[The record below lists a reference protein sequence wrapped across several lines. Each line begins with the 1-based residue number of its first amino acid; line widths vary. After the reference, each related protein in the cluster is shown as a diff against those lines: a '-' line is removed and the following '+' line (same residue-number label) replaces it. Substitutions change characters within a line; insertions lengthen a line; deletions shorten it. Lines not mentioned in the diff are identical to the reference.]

1 MAALIGT
8 RIATT
13 IITAFQ
19 VLGISLSVTMW
30 SDSQI
35 VLYWLSKND
44 KQKNLFVANRVSTII
59 TFNRLHQASWHYCPT
74 ASNPADL
81 VTRGLTLHQLQTS
94 SIWTRGPL
102 WLSSEDEWPQW
113 SVSSLSQIKIL
124 HLAEISTIA
133 APERLPLP
141 LDISTVIDI
150 ARFNWSSLKRTTA
163 YVSRQ
168 FSNFQRPKAEW
179 NREFL
184 STLELIQA
192 ERKWIVSFQFRFFAN
207 EYEYLRGDHKGRRP
221 ALISLLDL
229 YLDADSIIRCRGR
242 LNNADLSSDARNP
255 ILLPKNTELTR
266 LIIQHFHERTLHSG
280 VSYTISSIRQRFWI
294 PSIRQQVK
302 AIVRLCTRCRRVNGA
317 PYRAPNPATLP
328 SFRVR
333 GDKAFAVTGIDFAGP
348 FPVRG
353 PSSQPDLKAYICLFT
368 CTTSRAIH
376 LELVEDLTAASFI
389 LAFRSFISHHFT
401 PTMVLSDN
409 ATTFE
414 CAARALKSIF
424 NSSEVTN
431 YLSDCQIEWRFIPKR
446 APWYGGFWV
455 RLVGLTK
462 EALKKMLGRTKLKF
476 AEFRT
481 IVTEIEAILN
491 DRPIT
496 YVSSDLN
503 DPQALTP
510 SHLMYG
516 DRLTPLPHNPAVE
529 EELLDPTFGE
539 KPSHL
544 LDMFSRRQRILKA
557 FWSRWQKDYLTSLR
571 ERHITC
577 KEKFK
582 PSIKVGDVVLVHN
595 EGPRIY
601 WKLAVIESLI
611 ISPDGEIRAANIRT
625 AEGKTNRPVSK
636 LYPLEVTAPI
646 DSSPSAQVLPNP
658 ASSVPTR
665 PRRKAAIAAEKRI
678 RNMAE
683 E

>member
-1 MAALIGT
+1 
-8 RIATT
+8 
-13 IITAFQ
+13 
-19 VLGISLSVTMW
+19 
-30 SDSQI
+30 
-35 VLYWLSKND
+35 
-44 KQKNLFVANRVSTII
+44 
-59 TFNRLHQASWHYCPT
+59 
-74 ASNPADL
+74 
-81 VTRGLTLHQLQTS
+81 
-94 SIWTRGPL
+94 
-102 WLSSEDEWPQW
+102 
-113 SVSSLSQIKIL
+113 
-124 HLAEISTIA
+124 
-133 APERLPLP
+133 
-141 LDISTVIDI
+141 
-150 ARFNWSSLKRTTA
+150 
-163 YVSRQ
+163 
-168 FSNFQRPKAEW
+168 
-179 NREFL
+179 
-184 STLELIQA
+184 
-192 ERKWIVSFQFRFFAN
+192 
-207 EYEYLRGDHKGRRP
+207 
-221 ALISLLDL
+221 
-229 YLDADSIIRCRGR
+229 
-242 LNNADLSSDARNP
+242 
-255 ILLPKNTELTR
+255 
-266 LIIQHFHERTLHSG
+266 
-280 VSYTISSIRQRFWI
+280 
-294 PSIRQQVK
+294 
-302 AIVRLCTRCRRVNGA
+302 
-317 PYRAPNPATLP
+317 
-328 SFRVR
+328 
-333 GDKAFAVTGIDFAGP
+333 
-348 FPVRG
+348 
-353 PSSQPDLKAYICLFT
+353 
-368 CTTSRAIH
+368 
-376 LELVEDLTAASFI
+376 
-389 LAFRSFISHHFT
+389 
-401 PTMVLSDN
+401 MVLSDN

-611 ISPDGEIRAANIRT
+611 ISPDVEIRAANIRT